1 MRREKG
7 FTIIELMV
15 VIAII
20 AILSAIAVP
29 NMVRWRSNM
38 QFNSAVRMLKSA
50 IENTRMNAI
59 KSNMPARLDFVDGGH
74 SFDTV
79 VWDLAANDFNVARTY
94 RLPPGVVLE
103 NSDFANDQLQF
114 TSRGMP
120 LNALGGAL
128 VLQNTA
134 GDLCR
139 QIVVDNVGTSRI
151 VECP

>member
-1 MRREKG
+1 MRSEKG
-7 FTIIELMV
+7 FTIMELMV

-29 NMVRWRSNM
+29 NMIRWRNNM

-74 SFDTV
+74 SFNTV
-79 VWDLAANDFNVARTY
+79 AWDLAANDFNAARTY
-94 RLPPGVVLE
+94 RLPPEVVLE

-120 LNALGGAL
+120 QGGLGGAL